1 MHDFVG
7 KANPKTRFAP
17 LNQRFFF
24 PVSRFRNLANL
35 FSENEKRKTDKK
47 NFKGFS
53 PFSQVKIILKP
64 CLDLIDEL
72 PHRNG

>member
-24 PVSRFRNLANL
+24 PVSKFHNLANL
-35 FSENEKRKTDKK
+35 FSENEKRKRIKRTLRDFRHFPK
-47 NFKGFS
+47 
-53 PFSQVKIILKP
+53 
-64 CLDLIDEL
+64 
-72 PHRNG
+72 